1 MLFRQKDNFLTK
13 CTPIGSGFLR
23 HSAPKITG
31 PQLCIHHRPAGG
43 VLFGQPCKGVGHR
56 QCGSLQ
62 EGKGILLRPQQVEI
76 GRQGGEGIGRIAQS
90 GIHGQAAHPC
100 PWIAH
105 GGQAVQQLRMGGAG
119 THGGFQPV
127 LQTFRNAP
135 HLGKRRG
142 SCAPAA
148 QKRQLTA
155 LGGRKIGVLPG
166 GKGFPV
172 ERQDFRRNIGSRS
185 ISSAALPERAQG
197 AGTGKLP
204 PVSVRACP

>member
-1 MLFRQKDNFLTK
+1 M
-13 CTPIGSGFLR
+13 
-23 HSAPKITG
+23 
-31 PQLCIHHRPAGG
+31 QLH
-43 VLFGQPCKGVGHR
+43 
-56 QCGSLQ
+56 
-62 EGKGILLRPQQVEI
+62 GK
-76 GRQGGEGIGRIAQS
+76 
-90 GIHGQAAHPC
+90 AAHPGAGV
-100 PWIAH
+100 AH

-172 ERQDFRRNIGSRS
+172 ERQDFRRNIGSS
-185 ISSAALPERAQG
+185 GISSAVLPERAQ
-197 AGTGKLP
+197 ALALANCP